1 MIFSKHIV
9 QKYLIPLIVNYTFG
23 MAVNNGLFQNVV
35 VEEHCEYLVHELTII
50 HSNET
55 FITK

>member
-1 MIFSKHIV
+1 
-9 QKYLIPLIVNYTFG
+9 